1 MRDIYSNV
9 LVKASLKPVL
19 RTATANGASV
29 DRIDGANASMYQD
42 ALIVVNSGTVTDG
55 THTITIEDS
64 DDNSTFATVAAGFL
78 EGDTPPALITSNDE
92 TVYETRYTGGKR
104 YLRVVTTVT
113 GSPSTGGLYTAE
125 VVLSRPRR
133 AAVVHP

>member
-9 LVKASLKPVL
+9 LVKASLKPAA
-19 RTATANGASV
+19 RTATANGTGV
-29 DRIDGANASMYQD
+29 DRADGSNASMYQD
-42 ALIVVNSGTVTDG
+42 ALVVLSSGTVTDG

-64 DDNSTFATVAAGFL
+64 DDNSSFATVAAAYL

-92 TVYETRYTGGKR
+92 TVYETRYIGGKR

-113 GSPSTGGLYTAE
+113 GSPATGGLYAAD
-125 VVLSRPRR
+125 VVLSNPRR
-133 AAVVHP
+133 AAAVHP

>member
-1 MRDIYSNV
+1 MRDIYSGV

-19 RTATANGASV
+19 RTATANGTAV
-29 DRIDGANASMYQD
+29 DRADGVNQSMFQD
-42 ALIVVNSGTVTDG
+42 ALVVINSGTVTDG

-64 DDNSTFATVAAGFL
+64 DDNSSFATVAAGFL
-78 EGDTPPALITSNDE
+78 EGDTPPALITTNDE

-104 YLRVVTTVT
+104 YLRVVTTVS

-125 VVLSRPRR
+125 VVLSNPRR

>member
-9 LVKASLKPVL
+9 LVKASLKPAA
-19 RTATANGASV
+19 RTATANGTSV
-29 DRIDGANASMYQD
+29 DRADGSNASMYQD
-42 ALIVVNSGTVTDG
+42 ALVVLNVGTVTDG

-64 DDNSTFATVAAGFL
+64 DDNSSFATVAAGYL

-104 YLRVVTTVT
+104 YVRVVTTVT

-125 VVLSRPRR
+125 VVLSNPRR

>member
-9 LVKASLKPVL
+9 LVKASFKPVA
-19 RTATANGASV
+19 RTATANGTAV
-29 DRIDGANASMYQD
+29 DRVDGANASMYQD
-42 ALIVVNSGTVTDG
+42 ALVVLNVGTVTDG

-64 DDNSTFATVAAGFL
+64 DDNSSFATVAAAYL

-104 YLRVVTTVT
+104 YIRVVTTVT

-125 VVLSRPRR
+125 VVLSNPRR
-133 AAVVHP
+133 AAAVHP